1 MSSGIFEKTFYETNA
16 GEVVG
21 IRVQPE
27 TLLLTL
33 DGNTNDAPAGPITQ
47 QGSAKVSAGRRSIG
61 INARLVRVKFVGAP
75 PTGYKA
81 DSPIAL
87 PWLQEDTWE
96 TLSEFSTGTY
106 LATPVEVVGKTA
118 EKIR

>member
-1 MSSGIFEKTFYETNA
+1 MSAGIFEKTFYETND

-27 TLLLTL
+27 TLLLQL
-33 DGNTNDAPAGPITQ
+33 EGATNVAATGPITQ
-47 QGSAKVSAGRRSIG
+47 QGSAKVSAGRNSLG

-75 PTGYKA
+75 PTGYKP

-87 PWLQEDTWE
+87 PWLVEDTWN
-96 TLSEFSTGTY
+96 TINEFSTGTY
-106 LATPVEVVGKTA
+106 LNTPVECVGKTA